1 MLLFVV
7 ILSAG
12 AGEGPL
18 FAFHHN
24 YSLADSVAALCRL
37 RITHANAPN
46 ASITGK
52 HSIPSRGSKV
62 CNCVISSDRIAT
74 NKIKNV
80 AAICARY
87 RHHPT
92 TANPRYAQLKIPN
105 PSVTPKSAGFPRHLS
120 PGGHNFPE

>member
-7 ILSAG
+7 IVSAG

-24 YSLADSVAALCRL
+24 YSLADSVAALCRPG
-37 RITHANAPN
+37 IAHTSAPN
-46 ASITGK
+46 ATITGK
-52 HSIPSRGSKV
+52 HSITYRGSTV
-62 CNCVISSDRIAT
+62 CSCVIASVRIAT
-74 NKIKNV
+74 NRIKNV

-92 TANPRYAQLKIPN
+92 AANPRYAQLKIPN
-105 PSVTPKSAGFPRHLS
+105 PRVTPKSAGFPRHLS